1 MHALY
6 LILVES
12 FDETW
17 DVKDEKERKRV
28 GGIVMLTCY
37 IAVSSVTTHK
47 FLFTFCRRRSSP
59 WCFDDY
65 GVRDVFD
72 EIIQKG

>member
-28 GGIVMLTCY
+28 GGIV
-37 IAVSSVTTHK
+37 IAYLLYCG
-47 FLFTFCRRRSSP
+47 FIRYDP
-59 WCFDDY
+59 
-65 GVRDVFD
+65 
-72 EIIQKG
+72 